1 MITLWGGNSVG
12 RAFRREQR
20 PTFIQNILGSVMRTQ
35 MALNGWNY
43 PFVLEQ
49 TSHFTSCY
57 SCHLLILRCPA
68 TIFEIAPLRAVLFLP
83 TLTTCVKAEQDL
95 LVLKSNLNDQ
105 LGIFRPILHQNGGFL
120 LGNQQML

>member
-1 MITLWGGNSVG
+1 
-12 RAFRREQR
+12 
-20 PTFIQNILGSVMRTQ
+20 
-35 MALNGWNY
+35 MALNAWNY
-43 PFVLEQ
+43 QFVHEQ
-49 TSHFTSCY
+49 TSHFTSCC

-68 TIFEIAPLRAVLFLP
+68 TIFEVAPSRAVLFLP

-95 LVLKSNLNDQ
+95 LVLKINLNDQ